1 MTLDAPP
8 PRRTRLRRH
17 NWLEAGLS
25 ALGEA
30 GHSALQAEPLAR
42 RLGTTKGSFY
52 WHFDD
57 IPAFHTAI
65 LETWEEGAART
76 LDTAMESEKG
86 DVARLRRFGQV
97 IADRPGGPDPEPAI
111 GAWALGHPRAAETVA
126 RVDAKRLTYLAGL
139 LKGFASAILKW
150 RRSFML
156 PALGWRRWAQPPPQ
170 TARVLWARL
179 SIWCWRYADVAGG
192 GASGPLGIL
201 RAG

>member
-57 IPAFHTAI
+57 LPAFHTAV
-65 LETWEEGAART
+65 LEVWEEGATRT

-111 GAWALGHPRAAETVA
+111 RAWALGHPRAAETVA

-139 LKGFASAILKW
+139 LKG
-150 RRSFML
+150 
-156 PALGWRRWAQPPPQ
+156 
-170 TARVLWARL
+170 
-179 SIWCWRYADVAGG
+179 
-192 GASGPLGIL
+192 LGIGNPEMAQIL
-201 RAG
+201 YAASIGMETMGPAAPTDRAGAMGTLVDLVLALR